1 MRFCD
6 VHIFHVFGCGLT
18 RYAVP
23 QANSDVSNLL
33 LPITQCFSLQALANS
48 NSCRVFVARMSQTQE
63 YSSHC
68 CVCRSLELS

>member
-18 RYAVP
+18 RYAMP

-48 NSCRVFVARMSQTQE
+48 NSCRVFVAVCHRPRSIPAIAV
-63 YSSHC
+63 
-68 CVCRSLELS
+68 CVVA